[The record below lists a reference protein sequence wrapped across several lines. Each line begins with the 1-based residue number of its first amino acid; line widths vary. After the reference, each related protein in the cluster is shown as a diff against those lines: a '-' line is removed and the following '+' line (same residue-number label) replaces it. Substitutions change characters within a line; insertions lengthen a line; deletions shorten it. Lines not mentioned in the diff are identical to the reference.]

1 MKARSVV
8 LAVIS
13 GMVFGCQLV
22 LVEPVMAGSPI
33 ICAAGDN
40 SFVLKSDGSLWAWG
54 ANNKGQM
61 GDGTT
66 VNKPSPVQIGA
77 DRDWVSFATGTY
89 MGAYVLAIKA
99 DGSLWDGEGMSLL
112 N

>member
-8 LAVIS
+8 VAVIS

-54 ANNKGQM
+54 ANNSGQL

-66 VNKPSPVQIGA
+66 GNKNTPVQIGGN
-77 DRDWVSFATGTY
+77 W
-89 MGAYVLAIKA
+89 
-99 DGSLWDGEGMSLL
+99 
-112 N
+112 